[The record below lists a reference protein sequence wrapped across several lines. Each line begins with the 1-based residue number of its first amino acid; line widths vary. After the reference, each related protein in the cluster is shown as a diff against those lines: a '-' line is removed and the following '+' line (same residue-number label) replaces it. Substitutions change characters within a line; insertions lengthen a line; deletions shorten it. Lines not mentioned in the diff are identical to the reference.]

1 MTKPELIKPEDY
13 LELFKISDYKYIIG
27 VFESGQ
33 TFYKQQIR
41 ALNIFDA
48 LKKTG
53 KIPEEKDFTV
63 AIIGGGIAGLTF
75 AAASLKSGFEVILFE
90 QGSQTLN
97 IQAGC
102 TTRDIHPY
110 LYDWPSAFSTQTR
123 TDLPV
128 LNWHHDTAGNVVKS
142 IKNEFAKIVMSA
154 DAIRQA
160 SYQEYCSVK
169 ELNVNERTS
178 GKKFE
183 LTGKTESRYGGD
195 NIHHYA
201 DIVIYAIGYGVEKGI
216 SGGNKSESYWRD
228 TSVKQDDLS
237 KCNYIIQGTGDG
249 ALIDLF
255 SILIRDFSYESFL
268 EILHANEAG
277 KRLFERLVNIRDKRI
292 NSEVKLPDDFYEAE
306 FSKIPKSEFQY
317 IFDAYDSK
325 KMFAKL
331 DASVN
336 VYLFGKKKTFHE
348 ILHYNS
354 ISFINAFIASI
365 LFRYQKFLYASDLHI
380 KNPKYDGKTI
390 PKNRKIIRRIGTD
403 KKAVISKVGFTLVE
417 KRRISTIAKKQ
428 NTSAI
433 HGIVRPQWEDDAFNK
448 YFGERGHLHHL
459 SKKTKS
465 LCSVFT
471 DILGGS
477 LEDFYQGREKNQY
490 KKKEVNN
497 KVLRVTMHRVLSI
510 DGDLK
515 YQMLTPYAPLI
526 KGPKREDHK
535 VGTIYNIDKG
545 NVAYTIRTGAP
556 LWVKNTNQ
564 DEFDKLMKDLNVVKR
579 YDKKYSP
586 KAILTIPIIAK
597 YHGAKSSKVEPF
609 DSTNA
614 VIYIDS
620 SEVDFFDD
628 PNVRNMILRHTATF
642 VNTLNLSL
650 SSDDI
655 QMALVDFEPPKIQS
669 FKLSNPCIVNLKP
682 FKELSKYELE
692 FELTLI
698 NYSSFEMLPWN

>member
-1 MTKPELIKPEDY
+1 MTKPEPIKPDDY
-13 LELFKISDYKYIIG
+13 LELFRISDYKYIIG
-27 VFESGQ
+27 IFESGI

-41 ALNIFDA
+41 ALNIFDS
-48 LKKTG
+48 LKKTK
-53 KIPEEKDFTV
+53 KIPENDDFTIAV
-63 AIIGGGIAGLTF
+63 IGGGIAGLTF
-75 AAASLKSGFEVILFE
+75 AAAALKSKHKVILFE
-90 QGSQTLN
+90 EGSQTLN

-102 TTRDIHPY
+102 NIRDIHPY
-110 LYDWPSAFSTQTR
+110 LYDWPEKYSTQTR
-123 TDLPV
+123 TNLPI
-128 LNWHHDTAGNVVKS
+128 LNWHHDTAANVVRSVK
-142 IKNEFAKIVMSA
+142 KEFADIKESA
-154 DAIRQA
+154 LELK
-160 SYQEYCSVK
+160 SNCYVEYCNVK
-169 ELNVNERTS
+169 ELQITDKDS
-178 GKKFE
+178 GKRFE
-183 LTGKTESRYGGD
+183 INGATFSRYGD
-195 NIHHYA
+195 QAIHKRA
-201 DIVIYAIGYGVEKGI
+201 DLIIYAIGYGIEKGI
-216 SGGNKSESYWRD
+216 SAENKFESYWRD
-228 TSVKQDDLS
+228 TSIKQDDLS

-255 SILIRDFSYESFL
+255 NILIRDFSYESFL
-268 EILHANEAG
+268 EILHGNEAG
-277 KRLFERLVNIRDKRI
+277 KRLLEHLVNIRNKRF
-292 NSEVKLPDDFYEAE
+292 NPDVKLTDDFYSVE
-306 FSKIPKSEFQY
+306 FAKIPKSEFQY
-317 IFDAYDSK
+317 IFDAYDGK
-325 KMFAKL
+325 KLFAKL
-331 DASVN
+331 DATVN
-336 VYLFGKKKTFHE
+336 VYLFGKKKTFYE

-365 LFRYQKFLYASDLHI
+365 LFRYQKFLYASDLRI
-380 KNPKYDGKTI
+380 KDPQYNGKTI
-390 PKNRKIIRRIGTD
+390 AKDRKIIRRIGTD
-403 KKAVISKVGFTLVE
+403 KKAVIAKVGFTPTE
-417 KRRISTIAKKQ
+417 KRRINIIAKMQEK
-428 NTSAI
+428 SAV
-433 HGIVRPQWEDDAFNK
+433 HGRVRPRWDEDSFNK

-465 LCSVFT
+465 LCSIFT

-477 LEDFYQGREKNQY
+477 LEDFYQGRDKNEY

-515 YQMLTPYAPLI
+515 YQMLTPYAPLF
-526 KGPKREDHK
+526 KGPKREDYK

-545 NVAYTIRTGAP
+545 NVGYTIRTGAP

-564 DEFDKLMKDLNVVKR
+564 VEFDRLMKDLNVVKR

-628 PNVRNMILRHTATF
+628 ANVRNLILRHSATF

-669 FKLSNPCIVNLKP
+669 FKLSNSCIVNLKP

-692 FELTLI
+692 FELTLN